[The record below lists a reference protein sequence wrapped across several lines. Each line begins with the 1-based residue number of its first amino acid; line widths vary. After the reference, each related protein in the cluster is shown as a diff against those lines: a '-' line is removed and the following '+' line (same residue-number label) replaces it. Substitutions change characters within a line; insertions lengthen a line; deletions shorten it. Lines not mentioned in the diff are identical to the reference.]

1 MSIEG
6 LIIIG
11 LFSIVIYLAS
21 CIYMGYRMDLK
32 NVETNLLTILILVCP
47 LVNTMCALYF
57 LHKNSDYK
65 KSIEEL
71 FND

>member
-47 LVNTMCALYF
+47 LVNTMCALY
-57 LHKNSDYK
+57 LIHKNSDYK

>member
-47 LVNTMCALYF
+47 LVDTMCALY
-57 LHKNSDYK
+57 LIHKNSDYK
-65 KSIEEL
+65 KSIREL

>member
-21 CIYMGYRMDLK
+21 CIYMGYRMDLR

-47 LVNTMCALYF
+47 LVNTMCALY
-57 LHKNSDYK
+57 LIHKNSDYK
-65 KSIEEL
+65 KSIREL

>member
-32 NVETNLLTILILVCP
+32 NVETNLLTILMCP
-47 LVNTMCALYF
+47 LVNTICALY
-57 LHKNSDYK
+57 LIHKNSDYK
-65 KSIEEL
+65 KSIEKL

>member
-47 LVNTMCALYF
+47 LVNTMCALY
-57 LHKNSDYK
+57 LIHKNLDYK
-65 KSIEEL
+65 KSIREL

>member
-47 LVNTMCALYF
+47 LVNTMCALY
-57 LHKNSDYK
+57 LIHKNSDYK
-65 KSIEEL
+65 KSIEKL

>member
-32 NVETNLLTILILVCP
+32 NVEANLLTILILMCP
-47 LVNTMCALYF
+47 LVNTMCALY
-57 LHKNSDYK
+57 LIHKNSDYK
-65 KSIEEL
+65 KSIREL

>member
-1 MSIEG
+1 MSFGE
-6 LIIIG
+6 LLIIG

-47 LVNTMCALYF
+47 LVNTMCARYLI
-57 LHKNSDYK
+57 HKNSDYK
-65 KSIEEL
+65 KSIREL

>member
-47 LVNTMCALYF
+47 LVNTMCALY
-57 LHKNSDYK
+57 LIHKNSDYK
-65 KSIEEL
+65 KSIREL

>member
-32 NVETNLLTILILVCP
+32 NVETNLLTILILMCP
-47 LVNTMCALYF
+47 LVNTICALY
-57 LHKNSDYK
+57 LIHKNSDYK
-65 KSIEEL
+65 KSIREL

>member
-47 LVNTMCALYF
+47 LVNTICALY
-57 LHKNSDYK
+57 LIHKNSDYK
-65 KSIEEL
+65 KSIREL